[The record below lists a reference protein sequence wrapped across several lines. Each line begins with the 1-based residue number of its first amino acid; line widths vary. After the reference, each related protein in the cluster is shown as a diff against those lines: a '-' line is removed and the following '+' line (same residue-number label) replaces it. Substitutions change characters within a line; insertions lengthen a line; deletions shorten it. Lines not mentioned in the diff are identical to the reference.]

1 MRTDELL
8 AELRHH
14 MLRDVSDQVA
24 GASDYLW
31 SDNGLIRYI
40 NEGQNRFA
48 RQTKCLRDA
57 VTSSICQF
65 VTVSG
70 QEFYTLDPH
79 VVSILSI
86 RMAGDKADLARAGH
100 SDLDTYRQPDT
111 YYFDP
116 SQLSS
121 MPPGKP
127 VAWATDEGVIQD
139 TSGSYR
145 AIQLRLYPVPLTP
158 YAGVIGNMRVARL
171 PLVPLSISEPDRAPE
186 VPEEHHMDILNWAAY
201 LALRGVDLDVAGG
214 GAWDRAKEFRAAFDD
229 AVKDMQRDAQSKMFK
244 PLQWAFGRHGFSY
257 ENY

>member
-8 AELRHH
+8 SELRHH

-31 SDNGLIRYI
+31 SDNGLMEYI
-40 NEGQNRFA
+40 NQGQTRFA

-57 VTSSICQF
+57 VTPEICRF
-65 VTVSG
+65 STVVD
-70 QEFYTLDPH
+70 QEFYTLNPR

-86 RMAGDKADLARAGH
+86 RMTGDTADLARAGH
-100 SDLDTYRQPDT
+100 ADLDTYRQPDT
-111 YYFDP
+111 YFFDP
-116 SQLSS
+116 AQLSS

-127 VAWATDEGVIQD
+127 VAWTTDEGVFQE
-139 TSGSYR
+139 TGGSYR
-145 AIQLRLYPVPLTP
+145 AIQLRLYPIPTLP
-158 YAGVIGNMRVARL
+158 YSGIVGNMRVARL
-171 PLVPLSISEPDRAPE
+171 PLTKLSVSVPDAVPE

-229 AVKDMQRDAQSKMFK
+229 AINDMKRDAQSKMFR
-244 PLQWAFGRHGFSY
+244 PLQWAFGRNGFSY
-257 ENY
+257 ERY

>member
-8 AELRHH
+8 SELRHH
-14 MLRDVSDQVA
+14 ILRDVSDQVA

-31 SDNGLIRYI
+31 SDNGLINYI
-40 NEGQNRFA
+40 NQGQTRFA

-57 VTSSICQF
+57 TTPAICQF
-65 VTVSG
+65 TTLSG
-70 QEFYTLDPH
+70 QPFYTLDPH
-79 VVSILSI
+79 VISILSI
-86 RMAGDKADLARAGH
+86 RMTGDNADLARAGH

-111 YYFDP
+111 YFFDP
-116 SQLSS
+116 SQLSQ

-127 VAWATDEGVIQD
+127 VAWTTDESVTQD
-139 TSGSYR
+139 TG

-158 YAGVIGNMRVARL
+158 YAGIIGNMRVARL
-171 PLVPLSISEPDRAPE
+171 PLVPLSISAPDVAPE

-229 AVKDMQRDAQSKMFK
+229 AVRDMKKDAQSKMFR
-244 PLQWAFGRHGFSY
+244 PLQWAFGRNGFSY
-257 ENY
+257 ERY

>member
-31 SDNGLIRYI
+31 SDNGLINYI
-40 NEGQNRFA
+40 NQGQVRFA
-48 RQTKCLRDA
+48 RQTKCLRDSI
-57 VTSSICQF
+57 TPEICQF
-65 VTVSG
+65 MTKAD
-70 QEFYTLDPH
+70 QEFYTLDPRI
-79 VVSILSI
+79 VSVISI
-86 RMAGDKADLARAGH
+86 RMTGDRADLARAGH
-100 SDLDTYRQPDT
+100 ADLDTYRQPDN

-127 VAWATDEGVIQD
+127 MAWTTDESVVQEIG
-139 TSGSYR
+139 GSYR
-145 AIQLRLYPVPLTP
+145 AIQLRLYPTP
-158 YAGVIGNMRVARL
+158 TSDYANIVGNMRVARL
-171 PLVPLSISEPDRAPE
+171 PLNPLSISDPDRVPE
-186 VPEEHHMDILNWAAY
+186 VPDEHHMDILNWAAY

-229 AVKDMQRDAQSKMFK
+229 AVNDMKRDAQSKMFR
-244 PLQWAFGRHGFSY
+244 PLQWAFGRNGFSY
-257 ENY
+257 ERY

>member
-1 MRTDELL
+1 MQTGELL
-8 AELRHH
+8 AELREH

-48 RQTKCLRDA
+48 RQTRCIRDA
-57 VTSSICQF
+57 VTPSVCQF
-65 VTVSG
+65 TTVDS

-86 RMAGDKADLARAGH
+86 RMTGDTADLARAGH
-100 SDLDTYRQPDT
+100 ADLDTYRQPDT
-111 YYFDP
+111 YFFDP
-116 SQLSS
+116 GQLSQ

-127 VAWATDEGVIQD
+127 VAWTTDEGIIQE
-139 TSGSYR
+139 TGGSYR
-145 AIQLRLYPVPLTP
+145 AIQLRLYPTPIVP
-158 YAGVIGNMRVARL
+158 YAGIIGNMRVARL
-171 PLVPLSISEPDRAPE
+171 PLVALSLSAPDGVPE
-186 VPEEHHMDILNWAAY
+186 VPEEHHMDMLNWAAY

-229 AVKDMQRDAQSKMFK
+229 AVNDMKRDAQSKMFK
-244 PLQWAFGRHGFSY
+244 PLQWAFGRNGFSY
-257 ENY
+257 ERY

>member
-24 GASDYLW
+24 GSSDYLW
-31 SDNGLIRYI
+31 SDNGLINYI
-40 NEGQNRFA
+40 NQGQVRFA
-48 RQTKCLRDA
+48 RQTKCLRDS
-57 VTSSICQF
+57 VTPEICRF
-65 VTVSG
+65 TTIAD
-70 QEFYTLDPH
+70 QEFYQLDPRI
-79 VVSILSI
+79 VSVISI

-100 SDLDTYRQPDT
+100 ADLDTYRQPDT
-111 YYFDP
+111 YFFDP

-127 VAWATDEGVIQD
+127 VAWTTDESVVQETG
-139 TSGSYR
+139 GSYR
-145 AIQLRLYPVPLTP
+145 AIQLRLYPMPIAP
-158 YAGVIGNMRVARL
+158 YGGVVCNMRVARL
-171 PLVPLSISEPDRAPE
+171 PLKPLSISVPDGVPE

-229 AVKDMQRDAQSKMFK
+229 AIADMKKDAQSKMFK
-244 PLQWAFGRHGFSY
+244 PLQWAFGRNGFSY
-257 ENY
+257 ERY

>member
-1 MRTDELL
+1 MQTGELL

-14 MLRDVSDQVA
+14 VLRDVSDQVA

-31 SDNGLIRYI
+31 SDTGLIRYI

-48 RQTKCLRDA
+48 RQTKCIRDA
-57 VTSSICQF
+57 TTPAICQF
-65 VTVSG
+65 TTVDS

-79 VVSILSI
+79 VLSVLSV
-86 RMAGDKADLARAGH
+86 RMTGDKADMARAGH

-111 YYFDP
+111 YFFDP

-127 VAWATDEGVIQD
+127 VAWTTDEGVIQEAN
-139 TSGSYR
+139 GSYR
-145 AIQLRLYPVPLTP
+145 VIQLRLYPVPLAP
-158 YAGVIGNMRVARL
+158 YVGIVGNMRVARL
-171 PLVPLSISEPDRAPE
+171 PLTSLSLSVPDGVPE

-229 AVKDMQRDAQSKMFK
+229 AVSDMKKDAQSKMFR
-244 PLQWAFGRHGFSY
+244 PLQWGFGRDGWSY
-257 ENY
+257 ERY

>member
-1 MRTDELL
+1 MRTEELL

-14 MLRDVSDQVA
+14 VLRDVSDQVA

-48 RQTKCLRDA
+48 RQTKCIRDA
-57 VTSSICQF
+57 TTPLICRF
-65 VTVSG
+65 VTVAG
-70 QEFYTLDPH
+70 QEFYALDPH
-79 VVSILSI
+79 VVSVLSV
-86 RMAGDKADLARAGH
+86 RMTGDRADLARTGH
-100 SDLDTYRQPDT
+100 NDLDTYRQPDT

-116 SQLSS
+116 SELSS

-127 VAWATDEGVIQD
+127 LAWATDEGVVQD
-139 TSGSYR
+139 ANGSYT
-145 AIQLRLYPVPLTP
+145 AIQLRLYPMPIAP
-158 YAGVIGNMRVARL
+158 YYDIVGNMRVARL
-171 PLVPLSISEPDRAPE
+171 PLTELSISKPDGVPE

-229 AVKDMQRDAQSKMFK
+229 AVSDMKKDAQSKMFR
-244 PLQWAFGRHGFSY
+244 PLQWGFGRHGFSY
-257 ENY
+257 ERY

>member
-31 SDNGLIRYI
+31 SDTGLIRYI
-40 NEGQNRFA
+40 NEGQTRFA
-48 RQTKCLRDA
+48 RQTKCIRDA
-57 VTSSICQF
+57 VTPAICQF
-65 VTVSG
+65 VTIVD
-70 QEFYTLDPH
+70 QAYYMLDPRMSR
-79 VVSILSI
+79 VLSI
-86 RMAGDKADLARAGH
+86 RMTGDTVDLARAGH
-100 SDLDTYRQPDT
+100 SDLDTYRQPDP

-116 SQLSS
+116 GQLDR

-127 VAWATDEGVIQD
+127 LVWTTDEGVLQD
-139 TSGSYR
+139 TKGSYT
-145 AIQLRLYPVPLTP
+145 AIQLRLYPAPTVPHS
-158 YAGVIGNMRVARL
+158 GVIGYMRVARL
-171 PLVPLSISEPDRAPE
+171 PLSPLSVSEPDRVPE

-229 AVKDMQRDAQSKMFK
+229 AVANMKKDAQSKMFR
-244 PLQWAFGRHGFSY
+244 PLQWGFRSSRV
-257 ENY
+257 

>member
-1 MRTDELL
+1 MQTGELL

-14 MLRDVSDQVA
+14 VLRDISDQVA

-31 SDNGLIRYI
+31 SDTGLIRYI

-48 RQTKCLRDA
+48 RQTKCIRDA
-57 VTSSICQF
+57 STPAICQF
-65 VTVSG
+65 TTVDS

-79 VVSILSI
+79 VLSVLSV
-86 RMAGDKADLARAGH
+86 RMTGDKADMARAGH

-111 YYFDP
+111 YFFDP

-127 VAWATDEGVIQD
+127 VAWTTDEGVIQD
-139 TSGSYR
+139 TGGSYT
-145 AIQLRLYPVPLTP
+145 AVQLRLYPVPLTP
-158 YAGVIGNMRVARL
+158 YVGIVGNMRVARL
-171 PLVPLSISEPDRAPE
+171 PLVPLSISAPDGVPE
-186 VPEEHHMDILNWAAY
+186 IPEEHHMDILNWAAY

-229 AVKDMQRDAQSKMFK
+229 AVSDMKKDAQSKMFR
-244 PLQWAFGRHGFSY
+244 PLQWGFGRDGWSY
-257 ENY
+257 ERY